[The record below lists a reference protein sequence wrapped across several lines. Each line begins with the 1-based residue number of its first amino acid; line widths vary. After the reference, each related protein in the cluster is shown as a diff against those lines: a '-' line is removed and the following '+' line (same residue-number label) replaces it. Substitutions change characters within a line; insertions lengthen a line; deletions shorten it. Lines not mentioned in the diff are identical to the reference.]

1 MVENEPERGGY
12 VNLVYNPCLVETE
25 NKSEAADKSDTED
38 KYVASSS
45 AWTKTSVCYLIN
57 ILLWLFT

>member
-12 VNLVYNPCLVETE
+12 VNLVYNPHLVETE

-38 KYVASSS
+38 KRVASSS
-45 AWTKTSVCYLIN
+45 AWTRKLQFVI
-57 ILLWLFT
+57 